1 MDNVTSPPD
10 LPSACVI
17 KLNKFQYAAY
27 RQSRLE
33 IHTSRGQFLTR
44 IAPSIKITN
53 DDDAIFQL
61 WCQATLLEVL
71 FDQIQIKLPQKTI
84 SSIVRIVD
92 RLDVHIKKQM
102 SM

>member
-1 MDNVTSPPD
+1 MDNTTSPSAS
-10 LPSACVI
+10 PSACVI
-17 KLNKFQYAAY
+17 KLDKFQYAAY

-44 IAPSIKITN
+44 ISPSIKITN

-71 FDQIQIKLPQKTI
+71 FDQIQIKLPPKTI
-84 SSIVRIVD
+84 NSIVRIVD
-92 RLDVHIKKQM
+92 RLDVHIKNQL